1 MTTFRHLIPHSSV
14 PMSLNV
20 AKCNLG
26 KVKLK
31 ARIPACFDTVG
42 APHSLQGHVAS
53 VCFVARTK
61 SLHYFDSQPTLL
73 FGKYKIYG
81 LGKYSPLTLS
91 M

>member
-31 ARIPACFDTVG
+31 ACIPACFDTVG
-42 APHSLQGHVAS
+42 APHSLQGHPIACRAPWHLYVLSRALS
-53 VCFVARTK
+53 RFITLIPSPPS
-61 SLHYFDSQPTLL
+61 SLVSI
-73 FGKYKIYG
+73 KY
-81 LGKYSPLTLS
+81 
-91 M
+91 MV

>member
-31 ARIPACFDTVG
+31 ACISACFDTVG

-53 VCFVARTK
+53 VCIVARTTLIPSPPS
-61 SLHYFDSQPTLL
+61 SLVSI
-73 FGKYKIYG
+73 KY
-81 LGKYSPLTLS
+81 
-91 M
+91 MV